1 MQKSARKKIFYGWRI
16 AAAAAAMQFM
26 QNGLVY
32 YSFGAYLAVLSEAFG
47 WSKTALA
54 GAASMQQVEGA
65 LLGPIQG
72 WIVDRFGPRGMVHV
86 GVCLLA
92 AGLMLLSSID
102 SLLGFYGAFFLIALG
117 MSLSGFFPMS
127 VTIINWF
134 EKKRARALSLMHLG
148 LAGAGMAVPAVAWC
162 LQTFGWRPTAFAS
175 GLIVLAAGFPI
186 ARVVRH
192 RPEDLGEVV
201 DGEPRP
207 AADAA
212 HERRTSPGR
221 DFTTREA
228 IGTPAFWLIAIGH
241 GLALCA
247 VGAVNVHAI
256 VHMKESL
263 GYSVS
268 TAAFVMSMLLACYAA
283 GTVLGGV
290 LGDRWDK
297 RLVCALCMLL
307 HLAGVLLLTFASS
320 LAMLIA
326 FALTHGIGWGWRGP
340 IMNAIRADYF
350 GRRAI
355 GMIIGLSAVIT
366 VIFSATGPIIAGMF
380 ADALGDY
387 RTGFTVIGMLV
398 GVGSLSFLFAR
409 RPSPPVRQ
417 GAGSFAGGRWSG
429 RE

>member
-1 MQKSARKKIFYGWRI
+1 MKKAARKKIFYGWRI

-32 YSFGAYLAVLSEAFG
+32 YSFGAYLAVLRDTFG

-72 WIVDRFGPRGMVHV
+72 WIIDRFGPRGMMRV
-86 GVCLLA
+86 GLCLLA
-92 AGLMLLSSID
+92 GGLMFLSTID
-102 SLLGFYGAFFLIALG
+102 TLIGFYGAFFFIALG

-148 LAGAGMAVPAVAWC
+148 LAAAGIAVPAVAWC
-162 LQTFGWRPTAFAS
+162 MQTFGWRPTAFAS
-175 GLIVLAAGFPI
+175 GLIVIAAGFPI
-186 ARVVRH
+186 ASVVRH
-192 RPEDLGEVV
+192 KPEDLGETV
-201 DGEPRP
+201 DGVPP
-207 AADAA
+207 SANASANKADA
-212 HERRTSPGR
+212 SPRR

-228 IGTPAFWLIAIGH
+228 IRTPAFWLIASGH
-241 GLALCA
+241 GLALCT
-247 VGAVNVHAI
+247 VSAVNVHAI

-268 TAAFVMSMLLACYAA
+268 SGAFVMSMLLVFYAA
-283 GTVLGGV
+283 GTVLGGA

-297 RLVCALCMLL
+297 RLVCAFCMLL
-307 HLAGVLLLTFASS
+307 HLAGVLLLAFASS
-320 LAMLIA
+320 PA
-326 FALTHGIGWGWRGP
+326 FLVAFTLCHGVAWGWRGP

-355 GMIIGLSAVIT
+355 GMIIGLSAIIT
-366 VIFSATGPIIAGMF
+366 VIGSASGPIIAGLF

-387 RTGFTVIGMLV
+387 RAGFTAIGLLS
-398 GVGSLSFLFAR
+398 GLGSMFFLFAR
-409 RPSPPVRQ
+409 RPDPPARV
-417 GAGSFAGGRWSG
+417 GAH
-429 RE
+429 